1 MEYWNIAEAAGP
13 ALLGALGLAGFFFGY
28 SSQRGQ
34 FCLNS
39 GFASAAAGAGSEK
52 LRAFGAAI
60 FTAGALLA
68 AARLAGYG
76 SAGGS
81 PGIAQPLLA
90 LAIGGLI
97 LGRSF
102 APAGGCPSGIFL
114 RLGEGRAAA
123 LASIAGLVFGLW
135 LTPRLPYY
143 SAAYE
148 WLVRFSPRAGWNEWR
163 GAGALDDALALVAFS
178 GLAARLFF
186 KTPSV
191 PTGAVWNYRTTGL
204 ALGGLSA
211 ALWIVTDALG
221 SAQGPGILP
230 GLSALSN
237 FSSIL
242 ELPALAPAAFVLA
255 IAPGAAVSAW
265 RRGVWRP
272 TRPSFAGAVRGFGG
286 GAGMGL
292 GAAIAGGCTVGYGL
306 ALAPFGVVD
315 AWLALAFMFLGRAAP
330 VWRAQHAS
338 GREAHA

>member
-1 MEYWNIAEAAGP
+1 MIEAAGP
-13 ALLGALGLAGFFFGY
+13 ALLGALGLAGFLFGY

-39 GFASAAAGAGSEK
+39 GFASAAAGTGSEK
-52 LRAFGAAI
+52 LRAFGAAV

-68 AARLAGYG
+68 AARLAGVS
-76 SAGGS
+76 SAGGL
-81 PGIAQPLLA
+81 PGTAQPLLA

-102 APAGGCPSGIFL
+102 GPAGGCPSGIFL
-114 RLGEGRAAA
+114 RLGEGRVAAI
-123 LASIAGLVFGLW
+123 ASIAGLVVGLW
-135 LTPRLPYY
+135 LTPRLPYFSALYEAFVRY
-143 SAAYE
+143 SPP
-148 WLVRFSPRAGWNEWR
+148 VGWNEWR
-163 GAGALDDALALVAFS
+163 GAGALDDGIALAAFS
-178 GLAARLFF
+178 GLAMLVLRGKPGA
-186 KTPSV
+186 

-204 ALGGLSA
+204 ALGALSA

-221 SAQGPGILP
+221 FAQGPGILP

-242 ELPALAPAAFVLA
+242 ELTALAPAAFVLA

-265 RRGVWRP
+265 RRGVWKP
-272 TRPSFAGAVRGFGG
+272 TRPNFAGAVRAFGG

-315 AWLALAFMFLGRAAP
+315 AWLALAFMFVGRAAP
-330 VWRAQHAS
+330 VWRAQLMS
-338 GREAHA
+338 RSEAHA